1 MQENGFSMVVLGQIN
16 SFKDNQEIF
25 NNKGLGGRLFTLE
38 GKEVFLDNFDD
49 SVNVVIE
56 IRDVISY
63 FKETVYYERYNSYR
77 TEFKINTP
85 SEVISVPLVEG
96 FTLVL
101 YNNVIVPETYQ
112 YHSFNLST
120 PLICYTYQNDS
131 GELPGEDYNLNDK
144 TRLYLQTLSS
154 LSKSKRPKVDLS
166 IVRRNIEKRFHN

>member
-1 MQENGFSMVVLGQIN
+1 MQENGFSMVVLGQIK

-112 YHSFNLST
+112 YHSFNLNT
-120 PLICYTYQNDS
+120 PLISYTYQNDN
-131 GELPGEDYNLNDK
+131 GGLPGEDYNLNDK

-166 IVRRNIEKRFHN
+166 IIRRNIEKRFHN